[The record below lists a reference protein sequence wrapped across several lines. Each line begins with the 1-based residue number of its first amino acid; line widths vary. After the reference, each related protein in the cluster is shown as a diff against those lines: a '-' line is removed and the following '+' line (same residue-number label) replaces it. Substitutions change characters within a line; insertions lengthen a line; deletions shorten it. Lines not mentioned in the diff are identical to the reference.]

1 MCSVG
6 SGPVFAQGKKVAQ
19 GIVKATT
26 RSASQLAP
34 AVNTSTQILAKRGI
48 NATVASGIGSV
59 ANGNI
64 VAAQQRTLLQQVVHK
79 NKRLIIGAQVNMG
92 VPLRTAVER
101 ALLLGALPEKH
112 LPPVHLLK
120 ENAFPLQDITPLA
133 LSEEVMAQET
143 PRLPFSKK
151 ENLIFRGISL
161 TPDVVNSALRNIL
174 ENGLLLKDVGVH
186 ASDRNLAMTAGPGGL
201 GSVLAMSKP
210 VINLTDTPQDA
221 LKWANIRSGKA
232 PEFFRVIISVRSEN
246 IGRVINVQRD
256 IPTDELSE
264 VIILANLNGEKTW
277 CKVEL
282 EGEDFLITPY
292 EVDFLQE
299 LL

>member
-1 MCSVG
+1 M
-6 SGPVFAQGKKVAQ
+6 
-19 GIVKATT
+19 
-26 RSASQLAP
+26 
-34 AVNTSTQILAKRGI
+34 
-48 NATVASGIGSV
+48 
-59 ANGNI
+59 
-64 VAAQQRTLLQQVVHK
+64 
-79 NKRLIIGAQVNMG
+79 
-92 VPLRTAVER
+92 
-101 ALLLGALPEKH
+101 
-112 LPPVHLLK
+112 
-120 ENAFPLQDITPLA
+120 
-133 LSEEVMAQET
+133 
-143 PRLPFSKK
+143 
-151 ENLIFRGISL
+151 
-161 TPDVVNSALRNIL
+161 VNSALRNIL

-186 ASDRNLAMTAGPGGL
+186 ASDRNLAMTAGHGGL
-201 GSVLAMSKP
+201 GSVVVMSKP

-221 LKWANIRSGKA
+221 LKWANIRAGKA
-232 PEFFRVIISVRSEN
+232 PEVFRVIISVRSEN